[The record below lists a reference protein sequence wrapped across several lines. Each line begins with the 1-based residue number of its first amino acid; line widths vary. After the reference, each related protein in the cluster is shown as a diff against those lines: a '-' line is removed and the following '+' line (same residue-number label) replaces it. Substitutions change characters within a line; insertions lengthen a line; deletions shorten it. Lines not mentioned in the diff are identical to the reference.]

1 MGLGV
6 ERLSL
11 RDWRN
16 FEHKDVSLGAGVTIL
31 HGSNARGK
39 TNTVEALQVLTT
51 GGSFRKARPVQLVRE
66 GCERGRAS
74 MRLTGDGRVVDVSC
88 TVSEGRRRFEVNG
101 KGCHAGDV
109 SQTLMSVLFT
119 PDDLSLVKRGARMRR
134 DEIDSFG
141 RCVSPSFGHVLDTY
155 QRTVDQRNR
164 LLKSEFCDSS
174 LIDAWDASISVGGA
188 ALLDAR
194 LRLFARLAEKV
205 EEIYADMS
213 EGEDLA
219 CAYRC
224 SLGEEATRLG
234 RDEVRRL
241 MEERLRRGRSEDLRR
256 GQTLVGPHRDDL
268 SFFVGGR
275 DARTYGSQGQQRTVA
290 LAWKMAEVKVAEEIT
305 GARPLLL
312 LDDVMSELD
321 GSRRDA
327 ALGLVEGGM
336 QTVVTTVNLGY
347 FPRELLDG
355 AEVIS
360 YG

>member
-119 PDDLSLVKRGARMRR
+119 PDDLSLVKRGRA
-134 DEIDSFG
+134 
-141 RCVSPSFGHVLDTY
+141 
-155 QRTVDQRNR
+155 
-164 LLKSEFCDSS
+164 
-174 LIDAWDASISVGGA
+174 
-188 ALLDAR
+188 
-194 LRLFARLAEKV
+194 
-205 EEIYADMS
+205 
-213 EGEDLA
+213 
-219 CAYRC
+219 
-224 SLGEEATRLG
+224 
-234 RDEVRRL
+234 
-241 MEERLRRGRSEDLRR
+241 
-256 GQTLVGPHRDDL
+256 
-268 SFFVGGR
+268 
-275 DARTYGSQGQQRTVA
+275 
-290 LAWKMAEVKVAEEIT
+290 
-305 GARPLLL
+305 
-312 LDDVMSELD
+312 
-321 GSRRDA
+321 
-327 ALGLVEGGM
+327 
-336 QTVVTTVNLGY
+336 
-347 FPRELLDG
+347 
-355 AEVIS
+355 
-360 YG
+360 